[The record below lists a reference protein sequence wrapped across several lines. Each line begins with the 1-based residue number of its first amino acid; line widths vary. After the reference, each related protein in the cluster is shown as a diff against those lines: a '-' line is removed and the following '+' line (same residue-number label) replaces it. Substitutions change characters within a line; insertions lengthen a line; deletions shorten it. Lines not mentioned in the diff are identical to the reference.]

1 LILPLTGVDGHWNL
15 VCRALFMDWF
25 LQYEREFFKLAKLS
39 AYAACGNCAQY
50 IRCSITF
57 YGVFASYRTCMDCIW
72 IVRIAV
78 ERNDDNWR
86 PQGKE

>member
-1 LILPLTGVDGHWNL
+1 MITGIWSAVHYLWIGSCNYHL
-15 VCRALFMDWF
+15 
-25 LQYEREFFKLAKLS
+25 YEREFFKLAKLS

-72 IVRIAV
+72 IVRIAM